1 MAWNEPGNS
10 GDKDK
15 NRDPWSNRPGSKQGP
30 PNLDE
35 VFKNLQ
41 KKLAGIFG
49 GGSGKGGKGGN
60 GSSGG
65 TSNPSAKGIIS
76 ILGAI
81 LALWLV
87 YDMTYRVDQS
97 ELGVVTRLGKYVDT
111 LSPGMTMRL
120 PRPIEYVQK
129 VNISQ
134 IQTQDMKAQLLTK
147 DMNLI
152 SISLVVQ
159 FKVND
164 AIKYAFKV
172 RQPAETLK
180 QSIESALREVVGGN
194 TLDDILSKKAGRD
207 ILSTDVKAQIQQTID
222 KFDTGL
228 LVDKVNLDDAQVP
241 NDVQESFQD
250 AVKADKDDDRYI
262 EEAKAFVQDI
272 LPKAEGDSQRLIEEA
287 SAYRQQIVNKAD
299 GETSRFLQTLRE
311 YRKAPEVTRKRIY
324 IETMEHML
332 TSSTK
337 VLIKLNKGNNI
348 MYLPLDRLMS
358 NSQSL
363 NTAPPAADIKQDSP
377 TMGAPPAPASGVRS
391 RERDTRSR

>member
-15 NRDPWSNRPGSKQGP
+15 NRDPWSNRPGNKQGP

-49 GGSGKGGKGGN
+49 GGSGKGGN

-65 TSNPSAKGIIS
+65 ANDASAKGILML
-76 ILGAI
+76 LGAI

-87 YDMTYRVDQS
+87 YDMTYRIDQS
-97 ELGVVTRLGKYVDT
+97 ERGMVTRLGKYVDT
-111 LSPGMTMRL
+111 LSPGMTLRF

-134 IQTQDMKAQLLTK
+134 IQTQDLKAQLLTK

-164 AIKYAFKV
+164 EYKYAFKV
-172 RQPAETLK
+172 RQPAETLR

-194 TLDDILSKKAGRD
+194 TLDDILSKRSGRD
-207 ILSTDVKAQIQQTID
+207 KLGTDVKAQIQLTID
-222 KFDTGL
+222 KFETGL

-241 NDVQESFQD
+241 TDVQEAFQD

-311 YRKAPEVTRKRIY
+311 YRKAPEITRKRIY
-324 IETMEHML
+324 IETMEHVL
-332 TSSTK
+332 TNTSK
-337 VLIKLNKGNNI
+337 VMIKVNKGNNI
-348 MYLPLDRLMS
+348 MYLPLDRIIS
-358 NSQSL
+358 NSQNS
-363 NTAPPAADIKQDSP
+363 TALPPGMDIKQESP
-377 TMGAPPAPASGVRS
+377 TISTPAPAPGVRS
-391 RERDTRSR
+391 RERDNRSR

>member
-15 NRDPWSNRPGSKQGP
+15 NRDPWGNRPGSKQGP

-49 GGSGKGGKGGN
+49 GGGKGGN
-60 GSSGG
+60 GSSSGG
-65 TSNPSAKGIIS
+65 SNEANVKGILS

-81 LALWLV
+81 LVLWLM
-87 YDMTYRVDQS
+87 YDMTYRIDQS
-97 ELGVVTRLGKYVDT
+97 ESGVVTRLGRYVDT
-111 LSPGMTMRL
+111 LPAGMTLRW

-207 ILSTDVKAQIQQTID
+207 KLSNDVKTQIQLTID

-358 NSQSL
+358 NGQSL
-363 NTAPPAADIKQDSP
+363 NAATAPPAVDGKQDSP
-377 TMGAPPAPASGVRS
+377 TMSTPPAPAAGVRS